1 MAYTI
6 SRYVYDSAKLK
17 GLKKLLHELVS
28 EHSKT
33 AWFADEHARLL
44 SEIAELEA
52 DMTRFENYSNSKRR
66 G

>member
-28 EHSKT
+28 QHSKT
-33 AWFADEHARLL
+33 AWFAGEHSRLL
-44 SEIAELEA
+44 SEINEIEAEMA
-52 DMTRFENYSNSKRR
+52 RFEKYHGRNGR

>member
-28 EHSKT
+28 QHSKT
-33 AWFADEHARLL
+33 AWFPSEHARLL
-44 SEIAELEA
+44 SEISELEA
-52 DMTRFENYSNSKRR
+52 EMQRFERYHDKNGR